1 MHIAR
6 SEFAVE
12 GVILYGTTRPILLI
26 FYALYFECT
35 VFNTGS
41 GCGRNMIRYLLNE

>member
-6 SEFAVE
+6 SEFTVE
-12 GVILYGTTRPILLI
+12 GVIMCGTTRPILLI
-26 FYALYFECT
+26 LYALYLEST

-41 GCGRNMIRYLLNE
+41 GCGGNMIRYLLNE